1 MSRRFSNEPINL
13 IQRIPS
19 PKQLSA
25 ARPTKP
31 PFGHTVLETGAA
43 FVRSAIE
50 FFAPPLRSEP
60 TATVQA
66 ESATAAEDVSAEQSD
81 YDDWSDAEATIENV
95 QEQQT
100 EVMAPFVRSV
110 TPPPQSAEPAGAHLE
125 EVAELRAYILSQQQ
139 DIARLAEQVQ
149 ELKSLIASQQHVFVS
164 LIASQQH
171 VFVSLGKE
179 LETGSRSRMGSIA
192 LALAKRN
199 RPVRQTPA
207 MKSSEID
214 EKAVVQDTNSIA
226 PSLYQ

>member
-19 PKQLSA
+19 PEQLSA

-31 PFGHTVLETGAA
+31 PFGHTLLETGAA

-60 TATVQA
+60 TAMVQV
-66 ESATAAEDVSAEQSD
+66 ESATAAEDVSAERSD
-81 YDDWSDAEATIENV
+81 DDNWSDAEATREDV

-110 TPPPQSAEPAGAHLE
+110 TAPPQSAEPAGAQLE

-139 DIARLAEQVQ
+139 DIAHLAEQVQ
-149 ELKSLIASQQHVFVS
+149 ELKSLMASQR
-164 LIASQQH
+164 H

-179 LETGSRSRMGSIA
+179 SETGSRSRMGSIA

-199 RPVRQTPA
+199 RPVRQTSA
-207 MKSSEID
+207 MKGSEID
-214 EKAVVQDTNSIA
+214 EKAVVQDNNSIA

>member
-13 IQRIPS
+13 IHRIPS
-19 PKQLSA
+19 PEQLSA

-31 PFGHTVLETGAA
+31 PFGHTLLETGAA

-60 TATVQA
+60 TARVQA
-66 ESATAAEDVSAEQSD
+66 ESATAAEDVSAEQN
-81 YDDWSDAEATIENV
+81 DDDNWSDAESAREDV

-100 EVMAPFVRSV
+100 QVLAPFVRSV
-110 TPPPQSAEPAGAHLE
+110 TAPLQSVAPADAQLE

-149 ELKSLIASQQHVFVS
+149 ELKS

-207 MKSSEID
+207 MKGSEID
-214 EKAVVQDTNSIA
+214 EKAVVQDNNSLA

>member
-19 PKQLSA
+19 PDQLSA
-25 ARPTKP
+25 ARPTTP
-31 PFGHTVLETGAA
+31 PFGHTLLEAGAA

-164 LIASQQH
+164 L
-171 VFVSLGKE
+171 GKE
-179 LETGSRSRMGSIA
+179 LETGSRSRMGSMA
-192 LALAKRN
+192 VALAKRN

-207 MKSSEID
+207 MKGSEID
-214 EKAVVQDTNSIA
+214 EKAVVQDNNSIA